1 MWRPSFFLLA
11 LLLPSSPPYAASP
24 ALRRPVTAAIDSGLV
39 GRWDITVQ
47 TPDGS
52 RPSWLELWVS
62 GRDALVGRFVGIVGS
77 ARPISAVQVGG
88 DSIHF
93 AIPHQWENGEGDLT
107 VTGRLTGGGLAGSM
121 IFPDGKRYD
130 WTGVHAPALRG
141 DVTPGWG
148 APIHLLHANDLGGW
162 QAQGGAQNQWVVSN
176 GVLRSPHSGANIETT
191 RMFKDFK
198 LHIEFR
204 YPKES
209 NSGVYLRGRHEVQIQ
224 DDYGLPPMD
233 DRFSG
238 VYGFISPSRIA
249 AKRAGEWNSYDI
261 TLIGRMVTVV
271 ANGTRVICNQEIPGI
286 TGGAID
292 SNEGAPGPLLLQGDH
307 GPVEFRNII
316 ITSSK

>member
-1 MWRPSFFLLA
+1 MWRPSLLLLT
-11 LLLPSSPPYAASP
+11 LLLPLSRPHAGARPTASL
-24 ALRRPVTAAIDSGLV
+24 ATAIDSGLV
-39 GRWDITVQ
+39 GRWDITIQ

-77 ARPISAVQVGG
+77 ARPIASVQVGS

-93 AIPHQWENGEGDLT
+93 AIPHQWENGDGDLT
-107 VTGRLTGGGLAGSM
+107 VDGRLTSGRLAGSM
-121 IFPDGKRYD
+121 TFPDGKRFA

-141 DVTPGWG
+141 DVTPAWG

-162 QAQGGAQNQWVVSN
+162 QAQGGAQNQWVVTN

-191 RMFKDFK
+191 QRFKDFK

-249 AKRAGEWNSYDI
+249 SK
-261 TLIGRMVTVV
+261 
-271 ANGTRVICNQEIPGI
+271 GTRVICNQEIPGI

-292 SNEGAPGPLLLQGDH
+292 SDEGAPGPLLLQGDH
-307 GPVEFRNII
+307 GPIEYRNII
-316 ITSSK
+316 ITPAR